1 MEIEK
6 KTVSQ
11 RRWLYY
17 GSKRCARKIC
27 YLQRRHLKFFL
38 QSKHHQL
45 MTVFI
50 NVFRVSPTGAYSS
63 ILFSIISSGLISDSS
78 KKSVSSRLI
87 LSLHYSSYRERLTK
101 NDVKD
106 HLKELKV
113 MKENLWSMRKRKKN
127 CR

>member
-1 MEIEK
+1 
-6 KTVSQ
+6 
-11 RRWLYY
+11 
-17 GSKRCARKIC
+17 
-27 YLQRRHLKFFL
+27 
-38 QSKHHQL
+38 

-63 ILFSIISSGLISDSS
+63 ILFSTISSGLISDSS

-113 MKENLWSMRKRKKN
+113 MRKRKKN